1 MADTAKQYQQIIEK
15 CADLFQRKLQDYGAA
30 WRALRPSSVTDQLYI
45 KAKRIR
51 SIQEKKAQ
59 KIEDNIADE
68 FIGLVNY
75 AAMAII
81 QLEYGAVVEIDLSNE
96 QAIAAHQKVLNEAF
110 ELMNNKNHDYDEAWR
125 NMRISSFTD
134 IILVKLLRI
143 KQIENNEG
151 ITIASEG
158 AESNYFDIIN
168 YAVFALILL
177 NEKNNI

>member
-1 MADTAKQYQQIIEK
+1 MADTAKQYQQVIIQ
-15 CADLFQRKLQDYGAA
+15 CAAIFQKKLEDYGAA

-51 SIQEKKAQ
+51 SIQEKKVQ
-59 KIEDNIADE
+59 KIEDNITDE
-68 FIGLVNY
+68 FIGIVNY

-81 QLEYGAVVEIDLSNE
+81 QLEYGAVVEIDLSKE
-96 QAIAAHQKVLNEAF
+96 QAIDAHQKVLNEAF

-125 NMRISSFTD
+125 NMRISSLTD

-151 ITIASEG
+151 VTIASEG
-158 AESNYFDIIN
+158 VASNYFDIIN

-177 NEKNNI
+177 NL

>member
-1 MADTAKQYQQIIEK
+1 MPDTAQQYQQVIANCSKLFEK
-15 CADLFQRKLQDYGAA
+15 KLQDYGAA

-51 SIQEKKAQ
+51 SIQEKMTR
-59 KIEDNIADE
+59 KIDDDIADE

-81 QLEYGAVVEIDLSNE
+81 QLENESVVEIDFSVA
-96 QAIAAHQKVLNEAF
+96 QAIEAHQKVLDEAF
-110 ELMNNKNHDYDEAWR
+110 QLMQNKNHDYDEAWR
-125 NMRISSFTD
+125 KMRISSLTD

-143 KQIENNEG
+143 KQIEDNEG
-151 ITIASEG
+151 VTIASEG
-158 AESNYFDIIN
+158 AASNYFDIIN

-177 NEKNNI
+177 NEKNS